1 MLIICQY
8 FVFVPFLF
16 EHANAPVH
24 KVSTIQMK
32 FWCRGTW
39 LTCTEPLTSTPSVS
53 VPTPL
58 GRTGL
63 PAVSQT
69 LSPSLRH
76 HCCSY
81 GWMKAKSL
89 QHRLQ
94 TLLESLK
101 PEVCFSSRWVMMVWF
116 WYDYNYFSVFFF
128 SYCALRLLEKVH
140 QSSLFVPRVKS
151 MLQEEGTD
159 GFRVWSL
166 HWFVREMDGSVSD
179 GFINQWT
186 HQTMSKQRDWW
197 TGRKDWL
204 TDPDKILTN
213 KIFP

>member
-1 MLIICQY
+1 MEIFMPQFLFPTCMLIICQY

-16 EHANAPVH
+16 EHAYAPVH

-53 VPTPL
+53 IPTPL

-94 TLLESLK
+94 LYWKAWNQKCVLAADE
-101 PEVCFSSRWVMMVWF
+101 WWWF
-116 WYDYNYFSVFFF
+116 GFRTTTTTFLFFF
-128 SYCALRLLEKVH
+128 FLTAL
-140 QSSLFVPRVKS
+140 S
-151 MLQEEGTD
+151 GC
-159 GFRVWSL
+159 
-166 HWFVREMDGSVSD
+166 
-179 GFINQWT
+179 
-186 HQTMSKQRDWW
+186 
-197 TGRKDWL
+197 
-204 TDPDKILTN
+204 
-213 KIFP
+213 